1 MLKFPYYMILE
12 RIKSNKTLFGI
23 FFCAYMLFGIFFW
36 NLCSSHYLYEKPDGL
51 YSASNVWGDL
61 PGHMALGSSFALRGL
76 SKTLNDNPVFSGTSV
91 SYPFV
96 PDYISGLLMSLG
108 ASPRNAFLWPT
119 FLAIMAF
126 ILCLWVV
133 SFKITK
139 SAIGSF
145 FTPIIFLFGGSLWG
159 LFYFISDYIREGKP
173 LLYALLHQSTN
184 YSYLKGANVVF
195 SNVISD
201 FILPQRAFI
210 FGLTI
215 GLVAVYFL
223 WRYWEGKTQRDLL
236 IFSLVLC
243 ALPLVHLHTFISLGL
258 IAFAMFCGEII
269 LVYRKRAVLDM
280 IVKRWLIYFGLP
292 IIVLAAAQMWLIFPT
307 DKSPGAHLGFF
318 GEANPIIFWFKNL
331 LIYIPVFIA
340 AYLVAPMRFR
350 TFFNGA
356 IFLFVVGNA
365 VLFQP
370 NAWDNTKFIVIF
382 FLISCVMTAFLLE
395 HLWKNGW
402 LRRAA
407 SLCLIVLMIPVGV
420 LVSIRELN
428 SSTRLF
434 SRADM
439 ELADFI
445 RRDTP
450 KDSVFLTGLNHNNP
464 VFSLAGRSVVQGY
477 PGWIWSYGLDGSVR
491 KTDMQKVYEN
501 ARDAGAIINKYNI
514 SHIIVD
520 AGASKSFK
528 IDPLLKDTYETVYS
542 SGSTL
547 VLKTK

>member
-1 MLKFPYYMILE
+1 MILE
-12 RIKSNKTLFGI
+12 RIKNNRIWLSI
-23 FFCAYMLFGIFFW
+23 FFCAYILFGIFFW
-36 NLCSSHYLYEKPDGL
+36 DLCSSHYLYEKPDGL
-51 YSASNVWGDL
+51 YSASSVWGDL
-61 PGHMALGSSFALRGL
+61 PGHMALGSSFAERGL
-76 SKTLNDNPVFSGTSV
+76 LKTLDDNPVFSGTSV

-96 PDYISGLLMSLG
+96 PDYLSGILMGMG

-126 ILCLWVV
+126 ILCLWTV

-145 FTPIIFLFGGSLWG
+145 FTPIIFLFSGSLWG
-159 LFYFISDYIREGKP
+159 LFYFISDHIREGKP

-215 GLVAVYFL
+215 GLAAIYFL
-223 WRYWEGKTQRDLL
+223 WRYWEGKAQRDLL
-236 IFSLVLC
+236 VFSLVLC
-243 ALPLVHLHTFISLGL
+243 ALPLIHLHTFISLGL
-258 IAFAMFCGEII
+258 IAFALFCGEAIPA
-269 LVYRKRAVLDM
+269 YRKRAAFDM
-280 IVKRWLIYFGLP
+280 IVKRWSIYFGLP
-292 IIVLAAAQMWLIFPT
+292 ILALAAAQIWLIFPA

-318 GEANPIIFWFKNL
+318 GETDPMIFWFKNL

-340 AYLVAPMRFR
+340 AYLAAPKRFR
-350 TFFNGA
+350 TFFIGA
-356 IFLFVVGNA
+356 VFLFAVANTVV
-365 VLFQP
+365 FQP
-370 NAWDNTKFIVIF
+370 YAWDNTKFIVIF
-382 FLISCVMTAFLLE
+382 FLISCIMTAFLLE

-407 SLCLIVLMIPVGV
+407 SLCLIVLMIPTGV

-434 SRADM
+434 SRSDI

-445 RRDTP
+445 RFNTP
-450 KDSVFLTGLNHNNP
+450 KDSVFLTGLSHNNP
-464 VFSLAGRSVVQGY
+464 IFALAGRSVVHGY
-477 PGWIWSYGLDGSVR
+477 PGWIWSYGLDGSAR
-491 KTDMQKVYEN
+491 RADMQKIYEN
-501 ARDAGAIINKYNI
+501 ASGASALIGKYGI

-520 AGASKSFK
+520 ASASRSFK
-528 IDPLLKDTYETVYS
+528 VDPLLKDIYEAIYS
-542 SGSTL
+542 SGTAL
-547 VLKTK
+547 VLKTR